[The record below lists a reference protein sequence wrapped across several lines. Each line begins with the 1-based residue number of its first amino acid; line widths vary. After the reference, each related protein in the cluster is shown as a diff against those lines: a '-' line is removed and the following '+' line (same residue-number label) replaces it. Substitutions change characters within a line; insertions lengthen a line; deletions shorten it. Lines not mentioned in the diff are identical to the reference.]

1 MTRNQEIEQIKAE
14 IARLTKRL
22 KVLEALPEPMEEREI
37 SNFDDLRLLVRMLFR
52 GGIKTVEDLI
62 TSTPDEI
69 LAIRDIGPK
78 RLKSIVEWMKKH
90 GLNFI

>member
-1 MTRNQEIEQIKAE
+1 MTRKEEIEQIKAE
-14 IARLTKRL
+14 IDRLTKRL
-22 KVLEALPEPMEEREI
+22 KVLELLPEPMEEREI
-37 SNFDDLRLLVRMLFR
+37 LSFDDLRPLARMLLR

-69 LAIRDIGPK
+69 LTIRDIGETRFK
-78 RLKSIVEWMKKH
+78 AICQWMQKN

>member
-1 MTRNQEIEQIKAE
+1 MTRKEEIEQIKAE
-14 IARLTKRL
+14 ITRLTKRL
-22 KVLEALPEPMEEREI
+22 KVLEVLPEPIEEKEL
-37 SNFDDLRLLVRMLFR
+37 SNFDDLRPLARMLFR

-69 LAIRDIGPK
+69 LAIRDIGET
-78 RLKSIVEWMKKH
+78 RFNAICQWMQKN